1 MPKYKCVIN
10 LALILG
16 LIGLISCIYV
26 SEARTGEE
34 YLRFAQGRYEKVY
47 PVDVSPKPDIIQD
60 REWRES
66 LEPDTGEPLEA
77 EEELELIR
85 EKPPLVSG
93 KPSRVHY
100 RVSVNDKLYIAVWR
114 VPDLSLEFIVGPDG
128 KISFPLI
135 GDIDAAGRTLAGLDT
150 EITEKLKEYVV
161 DPQVSVMVK
170 EFAGDKVI
178 LLGEVKKPGIY
189 KFIGRTNI
197 MTVVGLAG
205 GFTDRA
211 KSAYIVII
219 REFPDPETG
228 SHLISVPIKSVLRG
242 HVERNIEVAPN
253 DIVYVSRT
261 FVSNL
266 KEFYNAWVTPALR
279 TVIDVET
286 MRSLRRTRLGKAD

>member
-1 MPKYKCVIN
+1 MQKYKCVIN
-10 LALILG
+10 LVLILAF
-16 LIGLISCIYV
+16 IGLISGICV
-26 SEARTGEE
+26 SGPETEGE
-34 YLRFAQGRYEKVY
+34 YLKFAQGGYEKVY
-47 PVDVSPKPDIIQD
+47 PVDVSPKPDLIQD
-60 REWRES
+60 REWRET
-66 LEPDTGEPLEA
+66 LEADTGEPLEA
-77 EEELELIR
+77 EQELKPSR
-85 EKPPLVSG
+85 ERPPLISG

-114 VPDLSLEFIVGPDG
+114 VRDLSLEFIVGPDG

-135 GDIDAAGRTLAGLDT
+135 GDIDTAGRTLAEIDA

-170 EFAGDKVI
+170 EFAGDKLIV
-178 LLGEVKKPGIY
+178 LGEVKKPGIY

-197 MTVVGLAG
+197 MTVIGLAG

-211 KSAYIVII
+211 KSAHIVIV

-228 SHLISVPIKSVLRG
+228 SNLISVPIKGVLRG
-242 HVERNIEVAPN
+242 RVERNIEVAPN

-266 KEFYNAWVTPALR
+266 KEFYDDWVTPALR

-286 MRSLRRTRLGKAD
+286 MRSLRRVRLGKAD